1 METPMHNGKSYGV
14 LAAPER
20 NHYFYG
26 KLLDVQQLQK
36 EQNYSILGRR
46 RLNRLVLGHGVVCG
60 LNVVADTAG
69 MVRIQPGVALDAWGR
84 EIVVPETV
92 GINPHQLTDDQGRVT
107 GEPIETT
114 GTVVELCLAYA
125 EKKTDLVPVLVP
137 DCDTPGNCAP
147 STIREGF
154 WVIVRLAEGEIPAP
168 PSCQLADFPL
178 PATVPLHDLLCERLS
193 APCPELPADPCVLLA
208 RVTLTLPLNEGSINT
223 HAGRRLVYSN
233 ALLYELLIC
242 LAERVGQVAGRQ
254 FLRYVSGDGQSGP
267 PGAELD
273 APLVVELVDGEGN
286 LMPDVRVEFETIDG
300 GSINPT
306 VETTGQ
312 DGQAQT
318 QWTLGSEE
326 GEQQVIA
333 RAVGTAFTVTFRATA
348 VPAE

>member
-1 METPMHNGKSYGV
+1 METPMHNGKGNGV

-36 EQNYSILGRR
+36 EQRYFIAARR

-60 LNVVADTAG
+60 LSVVPDTAG
-69 MVRIQPGVALDAWGR
+69 LVRIQPGVALDAWGR
-84 EIVVPETV
+84 EIVVPEAV
-92 GINPHQLTDDQGRVT
+92 GINPHQLTDDQGRAT
-107 GEPIETT
+107 GEPIAT

-125 EKKTDLVPVLVP
+125 EKKTDPVPVLVP

-154 WVIVRLAEGEIPAP
+154 YVIVRLAEGVAPAP
-168 PSCQLADFPL
+168 PSCQFGDFPL
-178 PATVPLHDLLCERLS
+178 PAAGPLHDLLCERLS
-193 APCPELPADPCVLLA
+193 APCPEPPADPCVPLA

-242 LAERVGQVAGRQ
+242 LAERVGQIAGGRL
-254 FLRYVSGDGQSGP
+254 LRYVSGDGQAGQLGTQLS
-267 PGAELD
+267 
-273 APLVVELVDGEGN
+273 APLILEVVDGEGKP
-286 LMPDVRVEFETIDG
+286 MRDVRVEFEATADG
-300 GSINPT
+300 STDPT
-306 VETTGQ
+306 DAMTDQ

-318 QWTLGSEE
+318 QWTLGPAEE
-326 GEQQVIA
+326 EQQVIA

-348 VPAE
+348 VPE